1 MEHKYYMPDTAYR
14 ILNVECWMTG
24 SVVTVA
30 NIGDSRVVLGY
41 RQELFSLDGYVEE
54 PEMFAPFA
62 PTTPTDTA
70 ATTPEDCGSIECSNS
85 NPVSKSNSQSH
96 SLGVSEVDLSC
107 MKDCDAVQKANQNI
121 IKSLE
126 TRQYHKIR
134 DIQLSSDHKPD
145 VPKEKSRIMLAG
157 KCYVHVD

>member
-1 MEHKYYMPDTAYR
+1 MPDTAYR
-14 ILNVECWMTG
+14 MLNVECWMTG